1 MLVVDSVP
9 PHLQKGFSM
18 LRSKLASLLMV
29 GLLALFAVA
38 CGAEDDTGGGGGTG
52 GGTTGTEAGSEEPSD
67 RESEDAQPSGDVTED
82 VTETSS

>member
-18 LRSKLASLLMV
+18 LRSKLASLLLV
-29 GLLALFAVA
+29 GLLALFGAA
-38 CGAEDDTGGGGGTG
+38 CGTGEDDGTGGGGTG

-67 RESEDAQPSGDVTED
+67 GESEDALPSGDAS
-82 VTETSS
+82 ETSS